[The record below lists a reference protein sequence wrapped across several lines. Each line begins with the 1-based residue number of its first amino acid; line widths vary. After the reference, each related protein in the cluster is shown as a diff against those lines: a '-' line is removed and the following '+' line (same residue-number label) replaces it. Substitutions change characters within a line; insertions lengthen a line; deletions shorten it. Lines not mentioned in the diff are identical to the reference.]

1 MTQPAAYTA
10 NGQPVGRDAF
20 YAIACD
26 PRRSVAV
33 EACAG
38 AGKTWMLVSRIVR
51 ALLDGAA
58 PHEILA
64 ITFTRKAAGEMRA
77 RLQEWLAAY
86 AQERD
91 PNRLAQEL
99 MARGMAENPASTGAV
114 ALQNLYKTVLAAPRP
129 VQIRTFHSW
138 FTALLR
144 SAPLRVLD
152 DLGLPA
158 NYELLESDED
168 AVAAVWRPFQAKVAA
183 DAALRADYAA
193 VVAHHG
199 RTQTRR
205 ALEAALTRRTEF
217 ALADAA
223 GVVEASVPAV
233 GETFPD
239 FAGWDDPAQALLT
252 ALEGRAQLLAAAR
265 ALGQAAQPSYSAKG
279 SELEQAVSSGDWNGV
294 QDALLTQKKEPRKFS
309 DKLAGIDAVRAAQ
322 DAVQRVVAARSQHEA
337 RQHQQRLAR
346 LARVLLVE
354 YAALKRSR
362 GWVDMN
368 DVELAA
374 RHLLA
379 DPVLSGWVQERLDAR
394 IKHLL
399 IDEFQDTNPLQWQ
412 ALHAWLAG
420 YAGVGDRPGVFIVGD
435 PKQSIYRFRRAEPQ
449 VFKAAQAFVRDGLGG
464 DLLACDH
471 TRRNAPALIE
481 TINAVMQQAQEE
493 GAWSGFRPHT
503 TESAE
508 AGAVLA
514 LPPIPREPREP
525 RAAAARKAG
534 SALIQGDAAAYASG
548 AEVADA
554 GGPGAQQPW
563 RDSLTTPR
571 ETAEDSLRERECRQA
586 ARWVADC
593 ITAGTPAHEIMVLAR
608 QRSRLAP
615 MAEALQRLGIASAQ
629 PEQRDLAEA
638 PEVADVLALLDAL
651 VSPSHDLSLARA
663 LKSPVFGASDADLTA
678 LALLRR
684 ESAHAGRSWWALLQT
699 CAERLPPT
707 LRAAAATLARYQTW
721 VQTLP
726 PHDALD
732 AIFHH
737 GELLQRFAQAA
748 RPELR
753 ESVLANLRALI
764 AAALALGG
772 GRYLTPY
779 AFVRALR
786 KGVVEAPAHF
796 DPQAVRLLTIHGAK
810 GLEADVV
817 LMLDT
822 DAPPA
827 RSETMGVLVDWPGE
841 AEAPRRF
848 VFLAKESDPPP
859 SVRPVLEAERAERQ
873 REDINALYVAM
884 TRARRLLA
892 LSSVQPE
899 KDSGRSPYRR
909 IAGLAQAVACAPEA
923 TPGTAA
929 AAQAFPATFSLPF
942 VPFPSANRSGSAI
955 ESEVIT
961 PPSESAR
968 RGQAMHWLLEH
979 GAQAL
984 LALGDAGASA
994 FTQATAGAEAL
1005 AVLLR
1010 HAAREFE
1017 LPAEAVR
1024 QAAEAAYRIRT
1035 GEGRWAWD
1043 AAVVDWQGNEVAL
1056 VHDGTLLRI
1065 DRLVRRRD
1073 TGAWWVLDYKSAGS
1087 PEGQAGLLAQ
1097 MARYQAA
1104 VRAAN
1109 PGAVV
1114 QLAFLTAQGRLV
1126 EVAAEDAASA
1136 AILARGAEDDD
1147 GHAQQ

>member
-1 MTQPAAYTA
+1 MTQAAAYTA
-10 NGQPVGRDAF
+10 NGQRVERDAF

-26 PRRSVAV
+26 PHRSVAV

-77 RLQEWLAAY
+77 RLQEWLAAF
-86 AQERD
+86 AQEPD
-91 PNRLAQEL
+91 LGKLAQEL
-99 MARGMAENPASTGAV
+99 LARGIAETPASNGAV
-114 ALQNLYKTVLAAPRP
+114 ALQNLYKTVLAAPRL

-168 AVAAVWRPFQAKVAA
+168 AVAAVWRPFHARVAA
-183 DAALRADYAA
+183 QAELRADYEA
-193 VVAHHG
+193 VVASHG
-199 RTQTRR
+199 RTQTRK
-205 ALEAALTRRTEF
+205 ALEAALMRRTEF

-223 GVVEASVPAV
+223 GVVDASVPPAA
-233 GETFPD
+233 ETFPE
-239 FAGWDDPAQALLT
+239 FAAWDDPAHALLV
-252 ALEGRAQLLAAAR
+252 APAGRAQLLAAAR
-265 ALGQAAQPSYSAKG
+265 SLGQAPQPSFSAKG
-279 SELEQAVSSGDWNGV
+279 RELEQAVTENDWEGV
-294 QDALLTQKKEPRKFS
+294 RVALLTQGAQPRKFS

-322 DAVQRVVAARSQHEA
+322 DAVERVLAARSQQEA
-337 RQHQQRLAR
+337 WQHQQRMTRLSRALLA
-346 LARVLLVE
+346 E

-394 IKHLL
+394 VKHLL

-412 ALHAWLAG
+412 ALHAWLSG
-420 YAGVGDRPGVFIVGD
+420 YAGAGDRPSVFIVGD

-471 TRRNAPALIE
+471 TRRNAPKLIE
-481 TINAVMQQAQEE
+481 AINTVMLQAQEE

-508 AGAVLA
+508 VGAVLA
-514 LPPIPREPREP
+514 LPAIPREPRAS
-525 RAAAARKAG
+525 AAGKAA
-534 SALIQGDAAAYASG
+534 G
-548 AEVADA
+548 AVAVGEADA
-554 GGPGAQQPW
+554 DAPSIPAPAAMTPKAQPPW
-563 RDSLTTPR
+563 RDSLTEAR
-571 ETAEDSLRERECRQA
+571 ETVEDSLRERECRQA
-586 ARWVADC
+586 ALWVAER
-593 ITAGTPAHEIMVLAR
+593 IAKGTPAGEIMVLAR
-608 QRSRLAP
+608 QRNRLAP

-638 PEVADVLALLDAL
+638 PEVADVLALLDVL
-651 VSPSHDLSLARA
+651 VSPNHDLSLARA
-663 LKSPVFGASDADLTA
+663 LKSPLFDASDADLTA

-684 ESAHAGRSWWALLQT
+684 EAAHAGRSWWELLQT
-699 CAERLPPT
+699 HAEHLPPT
-707 LRAAAATLARYQTW
+707 LGAAAAALARYQTW
-721 VQTLP
+721 VRTLP

-737 GELLQRFAQAA
+737 GEVLQRFASAA
-748 RPELR
+748 RPEQR

-772 GRYLTPY
+772 ARYLTPY

-786 KGVVEAPAHF
+786 KGMVEAPARF
-796 DPQAVRLLTIHGAK
+796 DAQAVRLLTIHGAK

-822 DAPPA
+822 DAPA
-827 RSETMGVLVDWPGE
+827 SRAETMGVLVDWLGE
-841 AEAPRRF
+841 ATAPRGF
-848 VFLAKESDPPP
+848 VFLARESDPPP
-859 SVRPVLEAERAERQ
+859 SVRPLLEAERSERQ
-873 REDINALYVAM
+873 REEINALYVAM
-884 TRARRLLA
+884 TRARHVLA

-899 KDSGRSPYRR
+899 RDSGRSPYRR
-909 IAGLAQAVACAPEA
+909 IAGLAQLVERAPEA
-923 TPGTAA
+923 ADDAPGVP
-929 AAQAFPATFSLPF
+929 QALSNAFSLPF
-942 VPFPSANRSGSAI
+942 VPYPSAKWSGFAI
-955 ESEVIT
+955 ENEVAA
-961 PPSESAR
+961 PPSEQAR

-984 LALGDAGASA
+984 LALGNAGS
-994 FTQATAGAEAL
+994 TACAEAPAAGGGDEAL
-1005 AVLLR
+1005 AALLR
-1010 HAAREFE
+1010 HAAQQFE
-1017 LPAEAVR
+1017 LSVEAVR
-1024 QAAEAAYRIRT
+1024 HAAQAAYCIRT
-1035 GEGRWAWD
+1035 GEGCWAWD
-1043 AAVVDWQGNEVAL
+1043 SAVVDWQGSEVAL
-1056 VHDGTLLRI
+1056 VHGGALLRI

-1073 TGAWWVLDYKSAGS
+1073 TGAWWALDYKSAGS
-1087 PEGQAGLLAQ
+1087 PQEQPELLAQ
-1097 MARYQAA
+1097 MARYHAA
-1104 VRAAN
+1104 VCAAI
-1109 PGAVV
+1109 PGASVR
-1114 QLAFLTAQGRLV
+1114 LAFLTPQGRLV
-1126 EVAAEDAASA
+1126 EISAQAGAATDAPA
-1136 AILARGAEDDD
+1136 
-1147 GHAQQ
+1147 